1 MTMLTGGQ
9 GWLEEEGDADV
20 DDDDDY
26 DDGVDDDDCDDCDDS
41 DDYDDGDDDV
51 NRRSDEGGWRE
62 RG

>member
-1 MTMLTGGQ
+1 MLTGGQ

-26 DDGVDDDDCDDCDDS
+26 DDDCDDCDDS

-51 NRRSDEGGWRE
+51 NRRSD
-62 RG
+62 